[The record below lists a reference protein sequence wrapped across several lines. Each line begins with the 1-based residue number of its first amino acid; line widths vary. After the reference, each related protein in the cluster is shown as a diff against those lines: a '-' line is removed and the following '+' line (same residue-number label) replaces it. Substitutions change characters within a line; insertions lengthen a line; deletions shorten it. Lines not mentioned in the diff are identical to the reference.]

1 MLWRSI
7 NGGPAIIPADGC
19 VDLIVRSEQVLLC
32 GPQTR
37 IIHAPADSSPHSRY
51 SGRWA
56 SWRNPLKTVS
66 SATT

>member
-1 MLWRSI
+1 MYSETVLTEQRMLWRSI

-51 SGRWA
+51 SGR
-56 SWRNPLKTVS
+56 
-66 SATT
+66 